1 MDDRRRSRLA
11 SAPLWIALGL
21 ALCCRVTGAAGGGPT
36 FEGRGRVTAIDS
48 GRNTVSI
55 THGTIPDLLPARES
69 EFSVEPAAG
78 LRDIHPGDR
87 IRFTLGTADESHG
100 LLTVLSVTREGA
112 SMEWSQ
118 GLLLAAV
125 ILACVSL
132 AAVAAAGVLLW
143 RQLRTLQNRVIA
155 LDHETGLLRGLVSD
169 TQDGVGQIARS
180 LEEAATTFRVGYV
193 QELSRRLAPGAERTL
208 PPAAGGGDAAALVVV
223 QRGRGDFYRAVE
235 RGVAGPGLAVIWD
248 RRRSE
253 RRRAARRPAGHERR
267 HLERRGSPSE
277 TWMRL
282 GFQLVATSEPP
293 AGHAARVPRAT
304 NGERGPAH

>member
-1 MDDRRRSRLA
+1 MDDRRRSHLA
-11 SAPLWIALGL
+11 SALPRIALGL
-21 ALCCRVTGAAGGGPT
+21 TLSIWITAPAAGAP
-36 FEGRGRVTAIDS
+36 FEGRGRVTAVDP
-48 GRNTVSI
+48 GRNTVRI
-55 THGTIPDLLPARES
+55 AHDAIPDLLPVRES
-69 EFSVEPAAG
+69 EFPVEPSVG
-78 LRDIHPGDR
+78 IGDLHPGDR

-100 LLTVLSVTREGA
+100 LLTVSSVAREDA

-118 GLLLAAV
+118 GLLLAAAIFGCLSV
-125 ILACVSL
+125 
-132 AAVAAAGVLLW
+132 AAVAAVGTLLW
-143 RQLRTLQNRVIA
+143 RQLRTLQSRVIA

-193 QELSRRLAPGAERTL
+193 QELSRRLAPGAGRT
-208 PPAAGGGDAAALVVV
+208 PSTAAGGADTAALAVV
-223 QRGRGDFYRAVE
+223 QRGRGDLYRAVE

-253 RRRAARRPAGHERR
+253 RRRAARRPLGHERR
-267 HLERRGSPSE
+267 HVERRGSPSE

-282 GFQLVATSEPP
+282 GFQLVATTAAP
-293 AGHAARVPRAT
+293 AAHTPRLPRAT